1 MTADDQDVE
10 QGQERSNL
18 RLNVAL
24 CGVVALGLVAALL
37 GGLAIGKKYK
47 EDGGDVAG
55 SWLHNTTNV
64 LLDRRSEV
72 GGSRA
77 GQYVGDAQISAVS
90 LADSDEQARTAAILD
105 SATDMANAF
114 LNISHDNIDASVKQV
129 RALAT
134 GTFLKQYEKSESGF
148 STAARRAKAVQ
159 TSKVVW
165 AGLVDSD
172 PDSATVLVATTGT
185 VANKITHF
193 QPVSRTYRLQLD
205 LVEQDGKWLTRD
217 LQFVQ

>member
-1 MTADDQDVE
+1 VTTDDPDVE
-10 QGQERSNL
+10 HDEERRNF

-24 CGVVALGLVAALL
+24 CGVVALGLAAALL
-37 GGLAIGKKYK
+37 GGLAIGKKY
-47 EDGGDVAG
+47 ESDGGDVSG
-55 SWLHNTTNV
+55 GWWQNTTNV
-64 LLDRRSEV
+64 ILDKRPEI

-77 GQYVGDAQISAVS
+77 GEHVGDAQISAVS
-90 LADSDEQARTAAILD
+90 LASDDEQARTAAILE
-105 SATDMANAF
+105 SATDIANAF
-114 LNISHDNIDASVKQV
+114 LNIDHDDVEKTVDQV
-129 RALAT
+129 RSLAT
-134 GTFLKQYEKSESGF
+134 GQFLQQYNKSIKGF

-193 QPVSRTYRLQLD
+193 EPQSRTYRLQLD
-205 LVEQDGKWLTRD
+205 LVDQDGKWLTRD